1 MINYKYFRFD
11 FREIHHL
18 YYGLGLM
25 WLSQVLAPIWCGSL
39 SIALVTLFYY
49 VYASN
54 PVNVDNDLSRES
66 VIYLLVVM
74 FIGFFTD
81 RGLFFLGAAIALD
94 DLVQHIKQG
103 YGLYGYS
110 YQSWA
115 ASQFNWIYGTKWWK
129 ELVSKFKWL
138 KND

>member
-1 MINYKYFRFD
+1 MINLKYFRFD
-11 FREIHHL
+11 LKEIHHL

-25 WLSQVLAPIWCGSL
+25 WLSQILSVQQSRIVDGLLYFVLSNV
-39 SIALVTLFYY
+39 IALNPKNKISLGQLVFYSIIITGCIF
-49 VYASN
+49 AFSKQ
-54 PVNVDNDLSRES
+54 S
-66 VIYLLVVM
+66 LL
-74 FIGFFTD
+74 
-81 RGLFFLGAAIALD
+81 FLGAAIALD

-115 ASQFNWIYGTKWWK
+115 ASQFNWIYGTEWWK